1 MAAEEIEL
9 TSTMLIEITSART
22 YWGETTI
29 LFYNLFFDA
38 SVREKFWT
46 ERWQC

>member
-9 TSTMLIEITSART
+9 ISTVLIEITNRRT
-22 YWGETTI
+22 YWGEITI
-29 LFYNLFFDA
+29 LFDA

-46 ERWQC
+46 E

>member
-9 TSTMLIEITSART
+9 ISTVLIEITNRRT
-22 YWGETTI
+22 YWGEITI

-46 ERWQC
+46 E